1 MNLIVLQAN
10 LEGERKNAYTTMPF
24 SFCRFYVPARAS
36 QAIFKNDTSNGLFPL
51 NFQEFQEFQEFMVE
65 ITGKSGLFLLMAD
78 SRTETFLRNLKGG
91 ELQSRKISLFPG
103 NFCYLPFTFT
113 FTFKGF
119 TGTSSFSLINNT
131 FSPFTFKGFTGTFS
145 FSPFTFFS
153 FSFSPFTFNNL
164 YSNTTLY
171 KIFLTTIYI
180 LVLHTILIIISML
193 YNTTNNINPLYWR

>member
-1 MNLIVLQAN
+1 MNLTGLQAN

-91 ELQSRKISLFPG
+91 ELQSSHNQLFTG
-103 NFCYLPFTFT
+103 NFSFLPFTFT
-113 FTFKGF
+113 
-119 TGTSSFSLINNT
+119 
-131 FSPFTFKGFTGTFS
+131 FTFKGFTGTFS

-153 FSFSPFTFNNL
+153 FSFSLFTFNNLTFNNL
-164 YSNTTLY
+164 YSNTTPY
-171 KIFLTTIYI
+171 KISLTTIYI

>member
-103 NFCYLPFTFT
+103 NFSFLPFT
-113 FTFKGF
+113 
-119 TGTSSFSLINNT
+119 
-131 FSPFTFKGFTGTFS
+131 
-145 FSPFTFFS
+145 
-153 FSFSPFTFNNL
+153 FTFNNL
-164 YSNTTLY
+164 YSNTTPY
-171 KIFLTTIYI
+171 KISLTTIYI